1 LIIPFKNL
9 DKKCH
14 YVCLT
19 STRQNRIMI
28 EILQLTNVMYISSV
42 TLNVSSI
49 NSCCL
54 VLSFSL
60 CTTLI
65 RLRLIRKNSCVVA
78 KIYSKFF

>member
-1 LIIPFKNL
+1 LVIPFKNL

-14 YVCLT
+14 YICLT
-19 STRQNRIMI
+19 STTQNHDWNT
-28 EILQLTNVMYISSV
+28 TNVMYISSV
-42 TLNVSSI
+42 ALNVSSI

-78 KIYSKFF
+78 KIYSNFF